1 MASINDV
8 DPLAAIGLGAQVTGK
23 GLEGLGIKPR
33 LYRRTPEPT
42 DQLTKYST
50 SHGHRWN
57 QDLESRGYLRFLYQK
72 SYGGYWD
79 RTLPFAEN
87 PTFNESR
94 SANYAENNI
103 LARNEQA
110 RLYTGS
116 KARRI
121 DTSFNYTLPH
131 LAHFLPS
138 KETLKS
144 LTEVANARFTEQELE
159 NVKSYLASIIEKDV
173 TKGATTPWKSDIT
186 IGLEGGLPPKPELT
200 EDQKQDEKV
209 RQVKYNLFDR
219 PDSLEGPVGPFLME
233 EKSSNSFLPFLKTSS
248 DALLDNL
255 WNVFLLYVIEASPRE
270 LEILSVFQS
279 AINHI
284 RASVTGSDGEKYPKF
299 APPIVELKWGSV
311 YDHVPCIVRDYRIEL
326 TDRAGY
332 NTKTLLPQQI
342 QVNLTLEE
350 INQAHGSIPGL
361 ATVTSNLPGYETIT
375 HLGEFREPGD
385 VT

>member
-8 DPLAAIGLGAQVTGK
+8 DPLAAIGLGAQVAGK

-33 LYRRTPEPT
+33 LYRRTPEPE
-42 DQLTKYST
+42 QLEGYTT
-50 SHGHRWN
+50 RQGHRWN

-72 SYGGYWD
+72 QKGGYWD
-79 RTLPFAEN
+79 RILPFIEN

-121 DTSFNYTLPH
+121 DTSFTYTLPH
-131 LAHFLPS
+131 LAHFIPTS
-138 KETLKS
+138 DILKS
-144 LTEVANARFTEQELE
+144 LTEVENARFTQRELE
-159 NVKSYLASIIEKDV
+159 AVKSYLASIIEKDV
-173 TKGATTPWKSDIT
+173 TKGALNQDPNVDNSFTPPDERIS
-186 IGLEGGLPPKPELT
+186 LSPE
-200 EDQKQDEKV
+200 E
-209 RQVKYNLFDR
+209 QVKQAKQVIADR
-219 PDSLEGPVGPFLME
+219 NDSLDGPVGPFLMTE
-233 EKSSNSFLPFLKTSS
+233 RSTNSLLPFLKTSS
-248 DALLDNL
+248 DAGLDNL
-255 WNVFLLYVIEASPRE
+255 WNVFLLHVIAASDRE
-270 LEILSVFQS
+270 LEVLSVFQA

-284 RASVTGSDGEKYPKF
+284 RASVAGSDGNPKYG
-299 APPIVELKWGSV
+299 PPIVELKWGSV

-350 INQAHGSIPGL
+350 INQAHGSITGQS
-361 ATVTSNLPGYETIT
+361 TVTGKLPGYDSIANLVEDQ
-375 HLGEFREPGD
+375 EPGD